1 MAPAPAASLGGP
13 RPSVDLVIQGPRRS
27 IELKVG
33 AFLLGSAGIGLGVG
47 MMVNANLGVTP
58 ADVTNTGVAAH
69 LGLGV
74 GTIAWALAT
83 TVTFIAWVLGRAPSI
98 GTFVSSLLIGLG
110 VNAAIG
116 IVPAPDA
123 LGLRFVMLVGGLTV
137 LYSGIVAIV
146 ASGRGTGPL
155 ELLMLAM
162 SDRGM
167 KVHRA
172 RWAIE
177 ATLLMAGLT
186 LGGQIGL
193 GTALF
198 AGLTGP
204 VLAVSLPPA
213 LRWMGTEDA
222 VPMAVTSHP
231 PDASVGCTP

>member
-1 MAPAPAASLGGP
+1 MTQ
-13 RPSVDLVIQGPRRS
+13 RRRS
-27 IELKVG
+27 IELQAT
-33 AFLLGSAGIGLGVG
+33 AFLVGSAAIGLGVG

-83 TVTFIAWVLGRAPSI
+83 TVTFIAWALGRAPSI

-116 IVPAPDA
+116 IVPAPDVVVV
-123 LGLRFVMLVGGLTV
+123 RFVMLIVGLTV

-167 KVHRA
+167 KLHRA

-177 ATLLMAGLT
+177 ATLLFAGVA

-198 AGLTGP
+198 AALTGP
-204 VLAVSLPPA
+204 VLAASLPPA

-222 VPMAVTSHP
+222 VPMAATTLPSE
-231 PDASVGCTP
+231 ANVGCMP

>member
-1 MAPAPAASLGGP
+1 
-13 RPSVDLVIQGPRRS
+13 VELVIQRPQRS
-27 IELKVG
+27 IELQAA

-69 LGLGV
+69 VGLGV

-83 TVTFIAWVLGRAPSI
+83 TVTFVAWALGRAPSI

-123 LGLRFVMLVGGLTV
+123 LGFRFMMLIVGLTV
-137 LYSGIVAIV
+137 LYSGVVAIV

-167 KVHRA
+167 KLHRA

-177 ATLLMAGLT
+177 ATLLIGGLT

-204 VLAVSLPPA
+204 VLAASLPPA

-222 VPMAVTSHP
+222 VPMAATSHP

>member
-1 MAPAPAASLGGP
+1 MIQRP
-13 RPSVDLVIQGPRRS
+13 RQS
-27 IELKVG
+27 IELQAA

-83 TVTFIAWVLGRAPSI
+83 TVTFIAWALGRAPSI

-116 IVPAPDA
+116 IVPAPDT
-123 LGLRFVMLVGGLTV
+123 LGFRFVMLIVGLTV

-167 KVHRA
+167 KLRFRA

-177 ATLLMAGLT
+177 ATLLIGGLM

-204 VLAVSLPPA
+204 VLTAALPPRRCA
-213 LRWMGTEDA
+213 GWAPSMPCRWRRPAT
-222 VPMAVTSHP
+222 P
-231 PDASVGCTP
+231 PDANVGCTP

>member
-1 MAPAPAASLGGP
+1 VEFVTQ
-13 RPSVDLVIQGPRRS
+13 RRRRRS
-27 IELKVG
+27 IELQAA
-33 AFLLGSAGIGLGVG
+33 AFLLGSAAIGLGVG

-83 TVTFIAWVLGRAPSI
+83 TVTFIAWALGRAPSI

-116 IVPAPDA
+116 IVPAPDVVVV
-123 LGLRFVMLVGGLTV
+123 RFVMLIVGLTV

-167 KVHRA
+167 KLHRA

-177 ATLLMAGLT
+177 ATLLFAGVA

-198 AGLTGP
+198 AALTGP

-213 LRWMGTEDA
+213 LRWMRTEDA
-222 VPMAVTSHP
+222 VPMAATTLP
-231 PDASVGCTP
+231 PEANVGCTP